1 MALTDTA
8 NITAAYSDPN
18 FLNTIKKNV
27 TNTTGGKKDEGKVE
41 SLRYPLKMID
51 GSTDYLLM
59 KIYEYNAPG
68 LQGYQE
74 IINSIV
80 DTKQKVNSPADK
92 NKEESTTLDVNLE
105 KVVGGLKNKQ
115 GKTKLSKTP
124 KSQIILPIPG
134 ALSDNN
140 SVGWGPD
147 SLDPLSMFGTSLASD
162 IMSGGNPAEAL
173 GKIQDSVKNITGI
186 SQDAKDAIIAALAAS
201 AVNTLGGNVSAS
213 GLISRATGQV
223 FNPNLEL
230 LFEGPNLRAFPFT
243 FDFAPRNKAEG
254 EVVKQIIRT
263 LKIAMSGRRGGS
275 DGVFIKAPN
284 VFEVEYR
291 KGGSKHP
298 FLNSFLPMALTD
310 ISLNYTGSG
319 TYATYHDGTPVH
331 IQMTLTFKELDPV
344 YAEDYDGTPV
354 HMQMSLSFQELNPL
368 YAEDY
373 EDSKEK
379 KAPGG
384 VGY

>member
-59 KIYEYNAPG
+59 KIYEYNAPE
-68 LQGYQE
+68 LKGYQE

-80 DTKQKVNSPADK
+80 NTKQEVNSP
-92 NKEESTTLDVNLE
+92 TE
-105 KVVGGLKNKQ
+105 KTNENPSGAPDIKSLSGVLNGLKNKQ
-115 GKTKLSKTP
+115 EKTKLSKTP

-147 SLDPLSMFGTSLASD
+147 SLDPLSAFGTSLASD

-284 VFEVEYR
+284 VFEIEYR

-319 TYATYHDGTPVH
+319 TYATYHDDTPVH

-344 YAEDYDGTPV
+344 YAEDYDGI
-354 HMQMSLSFQELNPL
+354 PL
-368 YAEDY
+368 AE
-373 EDSKEK
+373 
-379 KAPGG
+379 G